1 MCVGLGA
8 LPFRICLEALMLPN
22 HPAVSQTWL
31 AGVFLAVGMSLA
43 RTPCHMIPGLAV
55 VFTSR
60 KHMEVLLPL
69 PFVFRKAVG
78 LLVAVREQNIC
89 LRRRSGGCDG
99 GV

>member
-1 MCVGLGA
+1 
-8 LPFRICLEALMLPN
+8 MLPN
-22 HPAVSQTWL
+22 YPAVSQTWL

-43 RTPCHMIPGLAV
+43 RTPCHMILGLAV

-78 LLVAVREQNIC
+78 LLVAVHEQNIC
-89 LRRRSGGCDG
+89 LRRKSGGCDG